1 MKAPPCAICFLRFTN
16 HGLLI
21 VRVRLAPS
29 WIRQGE
35 SWRLVRMENG
45 PAKTE
50 RSRRSRAE
58 IAELIGTYR
67 QSGQKQ
73 REFCQQ
79 RGIGLSTLQNDL
91 RRERSNGQAKQR
103 LLEVEV
109 VSKATAGRSQ
119 ALEII
124 GPNGYRI
131 MVVARFEAE
140 DLLRL
145 LQVLEQIKATGL

>member
-1 MKAPPCAICFLRFTN
+1 
-16 HGLLI
+16 
-21 VRVRLAPS
+21 
-29 WIRQGE
+29 
-35 SWRLVRMENG
+35 MENG

-50 RSRRSRAE
+50 RTRRSRAE

-79 RGIGLSTLQNDL
+79 RGIGLSTLQNYL
-91 RRERSNGQAKQR
+91 RRERSNGQPKQQ

-109 VSKATAGRSQ
+109 VPKATAGSSQ

-124 GPNGYRI
+124 APNGYRI
-131 MVVARFEAE
+131 MVVARFAAE

-145 LQVLEQIKATGL
+145 LRVLEQIKATGL

>member
-1 MKAPPCAICFLRFTN
+1 
-16 HGLLI
+16 
-21 VRVRLAPS
+21 
-29 WIRQGE
+29 
-35 SWRLVRMENG
+35 MENG

-79 RGIGLSTLQNDL
+79 RGIGLSTLQNYL
-91 RRERSNGQAKQR
+91 RRERSNGQPKQR

-109 VSKATAGRSQ
+109 VPKATAGRSP

-124 GPNGYRI
+124 APNGYRI

-140 DLLRL
+140 ELLRL
-145 LQVLEQIKATGL
+145 STMTRIRTSSYY